1 MAANMPNKGAVKKNR
16 SGTEIGGAWAKESPD
31 GVVIVSY
38 LHYGLMIA
46 GIIIAKTIPLF

>member
-31 GVVIVSY
+31 GVVI
-38 LHYGLMIA
+38 L
-46 GIIIAKTIPLF
+46 TIYIQPDDSWDHNAIQPI